1 MNDLFSLKGRT
12 AVVTGAGRGLGAAIA
27 TALSDAGARVVLIGR
42 KREPLEEVSA
52 AISGAGGE
60 TSVEVCD
67 VTDADAIA
75 STMKTITLRY
85 GRIDIL
91 VNNAGISHR
100 AEFSEVSEAAW
111 DELMAVN
118 LKGPFL
124 ATRAVLPG
132 MIERRAGKIIN
143 IVSVVG
149 ELGRPFIVPYSTSKG
164 GLRMMTRAL
173 ATEVAEHNVQVNG
186 IGPGYF
192 VTDMNRPIMDDAPLY
207 QSRVSRV
214 PARRWGDPEELG
226 GTAVFLAS
234 RASDYVNGQ
243 VIYVDGG
250 LSSSF

>member
-1 MNDLFSLKGRT
+1 MTDQFSLKGKT

-27 TALSDAGARVVLIGR
+27 TALGAAGARIVLVGR
-42 KREPLEEVSA
+42 TREPLEKVRR
-52 AISGAGGE
+52 AIEDAGGQASAE
-60 TSVEVCD
+60 ICD
-67 VTDADAIA
+67 VTEAQAVTE
-75 STMKTITLRY
+75 TMAAV
-85 GRIDIL
+85 GHIDIL

-100 AEFSEVSEAAW
+100 ASLTDVSEAAW
-111 DELMAVN
+111 DEVMAVN

-124 ATRAVLPG
+124 TTRAVLPG
-132 MIERRAGKIIN
+132 MIERRQGKVIN
-143 IVSVVG
+143 VVSVVG
-149 ELGRPFIVPYSTSKG
+149 ELGRPFVVPYSTSKG

-173 ATEVAEHNVQVNG
+173 ATEVAAHNVQVNG

-192 VTDMNRPIMDDAPLY
+192 VTDMNRAIMDDAPLY

-214 PARRWGDPEELG
+214 PAARWGDPEELG

-234 RASDYVNGQ
+234 RASDYVTGQ

>member
-1 MNDLFSLKGRT
+1 MSHLFSLAGKT

-27 TALSDAGARVVLIGR
+27 NALSDAGARVVLIGR
-42 KREPLEEVSA
+42 TRKTLEEASA
-52 AISGAGGE
+52 AIADAGGE
-60 TSVEVCD
+60 ASVEICD
-67 VTDADAIA
+67 VTDAMAVD
-75 STMKTITLRY
+75 STMKTVCLRH
-85 GRIDIL
+85 GCVDIL

-100 AEFSEVSEAAW
+100 EEFSHVSEAAW

-143 IVSVVG
+143 VVSVVG
-149 ELGRPFIVPYSTSKG
+149 ELGRPFVVPYSTSKG

-192 VTDMNRPIMDDAPLY
+192 VTDMNRPIMADVPLY

-214 PARRWGDPEELG
+214 PAKRWGDPDELG

-250 LSSSF
+250 LSCSF